1 MKATEKV
8 SQETM
13 PWSISSTKAV
23 RVKDSRSPKLQGNTH
38 TETHIDHRK
47 LLSSRWLG
55 AVHSCKAQMA
65 WNITRN
71 ERSAETQR
79 QREVAERRRRGDR
92 GT

>member
-23 RVKDSRSPKLQGNTH
+23 RVKDSRSPKLQDNTH
-38 TETHIDHRK
+38 THTGTHHRK

-55 AVHSCKAQMA
+55 SVCSSKAQMA
-65 WNITRN
+65 RDITRN
-71 ERSAETQR
+71 ERSAETE
-79 QREVAERRRRGDR
+79 REVA
-92 GT
+92 